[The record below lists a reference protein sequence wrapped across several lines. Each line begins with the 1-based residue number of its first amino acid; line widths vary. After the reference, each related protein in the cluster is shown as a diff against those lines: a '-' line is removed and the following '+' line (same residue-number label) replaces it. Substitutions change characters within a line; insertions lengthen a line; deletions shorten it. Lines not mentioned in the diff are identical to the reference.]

1 MKSNSLITKL
11 TNAFR
16 IDRALRFVWQ
26 ASRGWTI
33 TSACLLLAQGV
44 LPLLSLYLIKLI
56 IDTVSELVFAASE
69 NTSAAGDGLS
79 TAILYICLAG
89 GVGLLT
95 IIFRF
100 FSDYTKKA
108 QSTTVIDHMYA
119 VLHAKSVDVDLAYYE
134 SPEHRDTLH
143 RAQREGPYR
152 PTSIVNGLMIVGQN
166 GASLLAIL
174 WLLFMFNPLLTL
186 IILAAAIPG
195 VLMRLRYSDRVY
207 EWQKRRTE
215 DERKAHYF
223 SWMMTNSGHAR
234 EIRLFGLN
242 NHFIQQFNN
251 IRTVLREEKLWFEK
265 RRALGDLVA
274 QSSTT
279 IAVFGSFIYIAS
291 QTAKGHITLGDMVMY
306 FQAFQRGL
314 SYLGALLEGVA
325 SLYEDNLFLSNFY
338 EFMDIQPMVIDPPS
352 PSPVPQ
358 DFKEGFSIEGVTFRY
373 QNCENQ
379 VLAYVNFSI
388 APGEVVA
395 LVGENGAGKSTL
407 VKLLSRLYDPTDG
420 SIRLDGTNIRNFSI
434 TEYRKKISIVFQ
446 DYIRYYLTVRENIR
460 FGNIES
466 EPTDAAIKQ
475 AAKKAGIYN
484 YISTLRD
491 DFDTPLGRWYK
502 GGEELSVGQWQMIA
516 MARAFFRNADLV
528 ILDEP
533 ASALD
538 VNTEARIFENFKGL
552 IENRS
557 ALIISHRFST
567 VKLADKI
574 LLLHDGKITEQGS
587 HEELMNL
594 GGKYSELYRK
604 QAGQYA

>member
-1 MKSNSLITKL
+1 MLIV
-11 TNAFR
+11 
-16 IDRALRFVWQ
+16 I
-26 ASRGWTI
+26 
-33 TSACLLLAQGV
+33 QGV
-44 LPLLSLYLIKLI
+44 LPLLALYLLKLI
-56 IDTVSELVFAASE
+56 VDTISESVFPGSGKISADSNAFSSVSFYILM
-69 NTSAAGDGLS
+69 AGS
-79 TAILYICLAG
+79 
-89 GVGLLT
+89 VGLLT
-95 IIFRF
+95 AACRF
-100 FSDYTKKA
+100 LSNFVEKA
-108 QSTTVIDHMYA
+108 QSITITDHMFS
-119 VLHAKSVDVDLAYYE
+119 VLHAKSVAVDLAYYE
-134 SPEHRDTLH
+134 SPEYRDTLH
-143 RAQREGPYR
+143 RAQQEGPYR
-152 PTSIVNGLMIVGQN
+152 PSSIVKGLILTGQN

-174 WLLFMFNPLLTL
+174 GLLAAFNPFLTMVL
-186 IILAAAIPG
+186 IVAAIPG
-195 VLMRLRYSDRVY
+195 VLMRLGYSSRFY
-207 EWQKRRTE
+207 SWQKNRTE
-215 DERKAHYF
+215 DERKSNYLN
-223 SWMMTNSGHAR
+223 WMMTNEEHAR
-234 EIRLFGLN
+234 EIRIFGLG
-242 NHFIQQFNN
+242 NHLIKQFNN
-251 IRTVLREEKLWFEK
+251 IRTVLRGEKLWFEK
-265 RRALGDLVA
+265 RRALGDLIA

-291 QTAKGHITLGDMVMY
+291 QTVKGHITLGDMVMY

-460 FGNIES
+460 FGNIDT

-574 LLLHDGKITEQGS
+574 LLLHDGKIAEQGS
-587 HEELMNL
+587 HDELMKL

>member
-1 MKSNSLITKL
+1 MTSSLKIKL
-11 TNAFR
+11 VNAFR
-16 IDRALRFVWQ
+16 IDRALRFVWK
-26 ASRGWTI
+26 ASHGWTLA
-33 TSACLLLAQGV
+33 SAGLIVVQGL
-44 LPLLSLYLIKLI
+44 LPLVSLYLIKLI
-56 IDTVSELVFAASE
+56 IDAVSELVFA
-69 NTSAAGDGLS
+69 TSANTPVVENGLS
-79 TAILYICLAG
+79 TVILYICLACCA
-89 GVGLLT
+89 GLLAT
-95 IIFRF
+95 ACRF
-100 FSDYTKKA
+100 FSDYTKKV
-108 QSTTVIDHMYA
+108 QSARVIDHMYS
-119 VLHAKSVDVDLAYYE
+119 VLHAQSVTVDLAYYE
-134 SPEHRDTLH
+134 SPEHQDTLH

-152 PTSIVNGLMIVGQN
+152 PTSIVNGLMLVGQN
-166 GASLLAIL
+166 VASLIAIL
-174 WLLFMFNPLLTL
+174 WLLFMFNPVLTL
-186 IILAAAIPG
+186 ILLAATIPG
-195 VLMRLRYSDRVY
+195 VLMRLRYSDRIY
-207 EWQKRRTE
+207 EWQKKRTE
-215 DERKAHYF
+215 DERKAYYYNRI
-223 SWMMTNSGHAR
+223 MTSTGHAR
-234 EIRLFGLN
+234 EIRLFGLG
-242 NHFIQQFNN
+242 NHFIRQFNN
-251 IRTVLREEKLWFEK
+251 IRTVLRGEKLWFEK
-265 RRALGDLVA
+265 SKALGDLVA

-279 IAVFGSFIYIAS
+279 IAVFGSFIFIAS
-291 QTAKGHITLGDMVMY
+291 QTVKGHITLGDMVMY

-314 SYLGALLEGVA
+314 TYLGALLEGVA
-325 SLYEDNLFLSNFY
+325 SLYEDNLFLSNLY
-338 EFMDIQPMVIDPPS
+338 EFLDIQPEVNDPAS

-358 DFKEGFSIEGVTFRY
+358 DFKKGFSVEGVTFRY

-379 VLAYVNFSI
+379 VLAYVKFSI
-388 APGEVVA
+388 GPGEVVA

-407 VKLLSRLYDPTDG
+407 VKLLSRLYDPTNG
-420 SIRLDGTNIRNFSI
+420 SIRLDGTDIRNFSV

-460 FGNIES
+460 FGNIDT

-491 DFDTPLGRWYK
+491 NFDTPLGRWYK

-574 LLLHDGKITEQGS
+574 LLLHDGKIAEQGS
-587 HEELMNL
+587 HDELMKL

>member
-1 MKSNSLITKL
+1 MTLNPLKVKVK
-11 TNAFR
+11 NALR
-16 IDRALRFVWQ
+16 LDRAIRLVWR
-26 ASRGWTI
+26 ACPGWMGISTGLI
-33 TSACLLLAQGV
+33 IIEGA
-44 LPLLSLYLIKLI
+44 LPLLSLYLVKLI
-56 IDTVSELVFAASE
+56 IDSVSELIVSKTGG
-69 NTSAAGDGLS
+69 TSFVGNDFS
-79 TAILYICLAG
+79 DITLYIGAAAA
-89 GVGLLT
+89 VGLVAALC
-95 IIFRF
+95 RF
-100 FSDYTKKA
+100 FSDYAKKA
-108 QSTTVIDHMYA
+108 QAVAVSDHTYD
-119 VLHAKSVDVDLAYYE
+119 VLHAKSVSVDLAYYE
-134 SPEHRDTLH
+134 SPEHHDTLH
-143 RAQREGPYR
+143 RAQQEGPYR
-152 PTSIVNGLMIVGQN
+152 PTSIVNGLTLVGRN

-174 WLLFMFNPLLTL
+174 GLLAVFNPFLTMVL
-186 IILAAAIPG
+186 VAAAIPG
-195 VLMRLRYSDRVY
+195 VLMRLGYSRRLY
-207 EWQKRRTE
+207 SWQVKRTE
-215 DERKAHYF
+215 NERKAQYF
-223 SWMMTNSGHAR
+223 NWMMTNGGYAR
-234 EIRLFGLN
+234 EIRLFGLG

-251 IRTVLREEKLWFEK
+251 IRTLLRNEKLWFEK
-265 RRALGDLVA
+265 RRALGDLA
-274 QSSTT
+274 ARSSTT
-279 IAVFGSFIYIAS
+279 IAVFGSLVYIAA
-291 QTAKGHITLGDMVMY
+291 QTINGHITLGDMVMY

-314 SYLGALLEGVA
+314 AYLTSFLEGVA

-338 EFMDIQPMVIDPPS
+338 EFLDIQPEVKDPTS
-352 PSPVPQ
+352 PSPVPA
-358 DFKEGFSIEGVTFRY
+358 KITKGFSVEGITFRY
-373 QNCENQ
+373 QNCENK
-379 VLAYVNFSI
+379 VLAYVNFYI
-388 APGEVVA
+388 GPGEVVA

-420 SIRLDGTNIRNFSI
+420 AIRLDGTDIREFSV

-460 FGNIES
+460 FGDIDS
-466 EPTDAAIKQ
+466 EPTDAAIHQ
-475 AAKKAGIYN
+475 AATKAGICN
-484 YISTLRD
+484 YISGLRD

-574 LLLHDGKITEQGS
+574 LLLHDGKIAEQGS